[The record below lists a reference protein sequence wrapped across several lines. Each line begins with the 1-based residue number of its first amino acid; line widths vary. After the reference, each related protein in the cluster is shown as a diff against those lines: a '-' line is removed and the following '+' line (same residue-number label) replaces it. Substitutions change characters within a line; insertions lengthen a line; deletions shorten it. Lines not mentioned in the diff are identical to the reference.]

1 LIAGGST
8 AENAPLREAMATTDE
23 IGTPRTPQREIAA
36 PLARLR
42 ALAEEIPD
50 QAFGGRLWR
59 IYESAAA
66 AVAALG
72 YLELTKYEDFSEEA
86 PPDLS
91 MWEEVAPVISRT
103 LMDVNRLLATVRELF
118 PAGGAGGIGDLIGEA
133 IGEGG
138 AREALLLHKKEETSR
153 HVQALAEVLSR
164 EIANLGE
171 RVRSP
176 QVVSDRWTL
185 LADLQEFRGKFRSA
199 IGEAIYLTASA
210 FAPVSQND
218 VVPGWAEDVRDAVA
232 ARRSVTDLARL
243 LSVHS
248 ARIRSLAPPE
258 RPAAVAE
265 LTRDLD
271 VFGRSRSYGVL
282 RSADKRRFVEFRKL
296 LRRSASD
303 PTLDMAEASAE
314 FATFAQSLA
323 NINRRSCLMEHDRE
337 LLAACCVK
345 LENADAARRESPER
359 CAALLGG
366 AVRLANDLY
375 GRSPPLD
382 AYLRKAKKR
391 DYASLNPEEAGL
403 EIEAIRELFAGA
415 MAF

>member
-1 LIAGGST
+1 MGTTADETGSST
-8 AENAPLREAMATTDE
+8 TPEQEMAL
-23 IGTPRTPQREIAA
+23 

-42 ALAEEIPD
+42 ALAEEIAD
-50 QAFGGRLWR
+50 QAFGGRLWK

-66 AVAALG
+66 AIAALG
-72 YLELTKYEDFSEEA
+72 YLDLAKYEDFSEEA

-103 LMDVNRLLATVRELF
+103 LLDVNRLLATVRELF
-118 PAGGAGGIGDLIGEA
+118 PAGSAGGIGDLIGEA
-133 IGEGG
+133 IGESS
-138 AREALLLHKKEETSR
+138 AHEALLLHKKEETSR
-153 HVQALAEVLSR
+153 HVQALAELLSR

-176 QVVSDRWTL
+176 QVVADRWTL
-185 LADLQEFRGKFRSA
+185 LADLQEFRGKFRGA
-199 IGEAIYLTASA
+199 IGEMIYRTASE
-210 FAPVSQND
+210 FAPVSQID

-243 LSVHS
+243 LAVHS
-248 ARIRSLAPPE
+248 ARIKAAPDSE
-258 RPAAVAE
+258 RPAVLAE
-265 LTRDLD
+265 LTQDLD

-296 LRRSASD
+296 LRRSTSD
-303 PTLDMAEASAE
+303 PSLDIVGAAAE

-323 NINRRSCLMEHDRE
+323 HINRRACLIEHDRE
-337 LLAACCVK
+337 LLAGCCVK
-345 LENADAARRESPER
+345 LENAEAEWRGSPEQ
-359 CAALLGG
+359 CAALFAE
-366 AVRLANDLY
+366 AVRLASDLY

-382 AYLRKAKKR
+382 AYLRKARKR
-391 DYASLNPEEAGL
+391 DLTLLSPEEVGV

-415 MAF
+415 MAP

>member
-1 LIAGGST
+1 
-8 AENAPLREAMATTDE
+8 M
-23 IGTPRTPQREIAA
+23 AA

-50 QAFGGRLWR
+50 QAFGGRLWKV
-59 IYESAAA
+59 YDSASAAIS
-66 AVAALG
+66 ALG
-72 YLELTKYEDFSEEA
+72 YLDLAKYEDFSEEA
-86 PPDLS
+86 TPDLS

-103 LMDVNRLLATVRELF
+103 LMDVNRLLATVHELF
-118 PAGGAGGIGDLIGEA
+118 PAASAGGIGDLIGEA

-138 AREALLLHKKEETSR
+138 AHEALLLHKKEETGR
-153 HVQALAEVLSR
+153 HVQALAETLSL

-185 LADLQEFRGKFRSA
+185 LADLQEFRGRFRGA
-199 IGEAIYLTASA
+199 IGDTIYLTASE
-210 FAPVSQND
+210 FAPVSQID

-248 ARIRSLAPPE
+248 ARIRAAQASN

-265 LTRDLD
+265 LTQDLD
-271 VFGRSRSYGVL
+271 VFGRSRSFGVL

-296 LRRSASD
+296 LRRASSD
-303 PTLDMAEASAE
+303 PSVDLVEAAAD
-314 FATFAQSLA
+314 FAAFAQSLIH
-323 NINRRSCLMEHDRE
+323 INRRACLVEHDRA
-337 LLAACCVK
+337 LLAGCCVK
-345 LENADAARRESPER
+345 LENAEAARRDAPED
-359 CAALLGG
+359 CAALLAE
-366 AVRLANDLY
+366 AVRLAGDLY
-375 GRSPPLD
+375 GRSPTLD
-382 AYLRKAKKR
+382 AYLRKTRKR
-391 DYASLNPEEAGL
+391 DLSALGPDEVGG

-415 MAF
+415 MSL